1 MKPDDISQKHISALL
16 MRICQRNTFFASLT
30 LQAKLE
36 ISHEVPTAAT
46 DGERIFVNPD
56 FFSHMTILEQEGVLL
71 HEVLHAA
78 LLHVQRRG
86 GRDPKVWNIAADI
99 VVNGIITD
107 EGYVLPKDAV
117 LDANL
122 KRFGVEEV
130 YDKLLDG
137 AEVVQISVVGVGD
150 LLDGAPGD
158 AEADT
163 GGEGQNPKDKQK
175 SGDAK
180 AAVWKG
186 ALEQAKHLARSTGQG
201 SVPRGVAREMEQLQS
216 AQIDWRT
223 QLWRFMVQSPSDFG
237 GYDRRFI
244 SDGLYLEVLEALKV
258 KVCVAIDTSGSINQH
273 ELTLLASEVR
283 EICNS
288 YPDIDVTLYFA
299 DAEVYGPYE
308 LQADSPIPE
317 PQGGGG
323 TDFRPFFS
331 TLDAT
336 LRPRDFTIA
345 VYLTDGWGTFPDQAP
360 IVPTLWVVTPGGRA
374 LEDFPF
380 GDVVRMIKSA

>member
-1 MKPDDISQKHISALL
+1 M
-16 MRICQRNTFFASLT
+16 
-30 LQAKLE
+30 
-36 ISHEVPTAAT
+36 
-46 DGERIFVNPD
+46 
-56 FFSHMTILEQEGVLL
+56 
-71 HEVLHAA
+71 
-78 LLHVQRRG
+78 
-86 GRDPKVWNIAADI
+86 
-99 VVNGIITD
+99 
-107 EGYVLPKDAV
+107 

-122 KRFGVEEV
+122 KHFGVEEV
-130 YDKLLDG
+130 YDRLLDG
-137 AEVVQISVVGVGD
+137 AEKVEITLLSID
-150 LLDGAPGD
+150 LLDGPPAD
-158 AEADT
+158 AE
-163 GGEGQNPKDKQK
+163 GGEGKEGENPNDKLK
-175 SGDAK
+175 SGAAK
-180 AAVWKG
+180 SSKWKTRLSRPNTWRAAP
-186 ALEQAKHLARSTGQG
+186 ARAQCHAGWRVRWS
-201 SVPRGVAREMEQLQS
+201 SCKAP
-216 AQIDWRT
+216 QIDWRA

-244 SDGLYLEVLEALKV
+244 SDGMYLEVLEALKV

-283 EICNS
+283 EICAS

-299 DAEVYGPYE
+299 DADIYGPYE
-308 LQADSPIPE
+308 LHADSPLPE

-360 IVPTLWVVTPGGRA
+360 IIPTLWVVTPGGRA